1 MGYYA
6 AIKSISKGLKRT
18 CDFLYLEKQTNKKE
32 QQRNRI
38 FCVVPSLSKLIWK
51 KLTKQQR

>member
-18 CDFLYLEKQTNKKE
+18 CDFSYLEKWKKE
-32 QQRNRI
+32 QQQRNCI
-38 FCVVPSLSKLIWK
+38 FCVISSLSKLIWK